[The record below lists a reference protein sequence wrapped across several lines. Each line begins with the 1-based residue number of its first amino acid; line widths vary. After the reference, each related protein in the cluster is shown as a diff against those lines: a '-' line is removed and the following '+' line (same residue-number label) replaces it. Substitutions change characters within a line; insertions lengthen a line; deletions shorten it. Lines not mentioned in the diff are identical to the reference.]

1 MGIISSFFQK
11 VIRGKQH
18 EGNVITDEMR
28 EKALETRRLNAQV
41 TALERRRDVQDKLE
55 ILEST
60 ITGKSKTSSMED
72 MFMKLIMAKFLTP
85 QQPNLNNPEGFVYGN
100 VQQPQPQEQGL
111 DDKKL
116 NEAVKIIKKKLPK
129 EALQFLT
136 QISDGDLLKI
146 KYRLLE

>member
-1 MGIISSFFQK
+1 MNIISTIIQK
-11 VIRGKQH
+11 FSKGKQH
-18 EGNVITDEMR
+18 NGNVITDEMR

-55 ILEST
+55 ILESA
-60 ITGKSKTSSMED
+60 ITGKTKTSNMED

-85 QQPNLNNPEGFVYGN
+85 QQPTPDNPEGFVYGN
-100 VQQPQPQEQGL
+100 VQQPQAQQGL
-111 DDKKL
+111 DDTKL

-136 QISDGDLLKI
+136 QISDGDLIKI
-146 KYRLLE
+146 KYRLME